1 LCISLCQQKQKT
13 MKNTVKEITIAKNVK
28 IVNQSVY
35 GWFYEKGMSVKML
48 HNIISNSIAIVVPNE
63 NFHVRVKLSGTS
75 RKSEA
80 TLLKLYAKYCEKFNV
95 ANIFA

>member
-1 LCISLCQQKQKT
+1 
-13 MKNTVKEITIAKNVK
+13 MANTIKEITIAKNVT

-48 HNIISNSIAIVVPNE
+48 HNFTNNTLAIVVPNE
-63 NFHVRVKLSGTS
+63 NFHIRVKLSGGS

-80 TLLKLYAKYCEKFNV
+80 RLLHFYSHYCEKFNV
-95 ANIFA
+95 ANIFE